1 MVGQEVLVSNQVN
14 FLTVKRTVT
23 EVYEEDIP
31 FGTEEVV
38 DANYAK
44 GYQAFIDG
52 KEIPVQTV
60 NKAFAGFPL
69 KKGAHE
75 IQLKFHAPGK
85 RAGLLISLI
94 ASCGLLFESL
104 AYSILA
110 IRHKKRILHRIRVV
124 TFTDPISGK
133 SRAFIKTNSPR
144 ISRADFKMNGG
155 NPSLT
160 GKSD

>member
-1 MVGQEVLVSNQVN
+1 MDQDGY
-14 FLTVKRTVT
+14 FVT
-23 EVYEEDIP
+23 S
-31 FGTEEVV
+31 F
-38 DANYAK
+38 AYAK